1 MRHFLVLAS
10 FVMMGGCALSPPE
23 QQTIWLVGE
32 KRYISESDALER
44 MAAAPLLLLGESHD
58 NQEHH
63 RLQAHVVKKLADRG
77 QTRALAFEMIER
89 DRQPVIDAHL
99 AKQIVIPSCVNRDRL
114 TQASGAGRVPP
125 ERLAPAP
132 MGAREPCSRP
142 SGDESKVPPLGITAE
157 SLGQALDWDK
167 SGWPDFALY
176 APVFQAGLDGG
187 WPIRAANLP
196 KSLYKAVGKAG
207 GLDAPQE
214 ARLGLDRP
222 LPPEIA
228 AGLRQNLIDSHC
240 GLLPET
246 ALPAMMRLQTAWDG
260 AMALTM
266 TESLQKD
273 GVVLIAGSEHARLD
287 RAVPL
292 HLARLLP
299 EVKRLAVAFKEQT
312 DPPTPPESEDWPFDL
327 IWFTPPTPTVDHCAQ
342 LKERMKKKKG
352 G

>member
-1 MRHFLVLAS
+1 MRMRHIILLAS
-10 FVMMGGCALSPPE
+10 FFLMGGCALSPPE
-23 QQTIWLVGE
+23 QQTIWMPAE
-32 KRYISESDALER
+32 KRYISESEALER
-44 MAAAPLLLLGESHD
+44 MAGAPLLLLGESHD

-63 RLQAHVVKKLADRG
+63 RLQAHVVKKLAARG
-77 QTRALAFEMIER
+77 QTRSLAFEMIER
-89 DRQPVIDAHL
+89 DRQQIIDGHL
-99 AKQIVIPSCVNRDRL
+99 AKPSV
-114 TQASGAGRVPP
+114 
-125 ERLAPAP
+125 
-132 MGAREPCSRP
+132 
-142 SGDESKVPPLGITAE
+142 TAE
-157 SLGQALDWDK
+157 TLGQALDWDK
-167 SGWPDFALY
+167 SGWPYFALY

-266 TESLQKD
+266 TESPQKD

-312 DPPTPPESEDWPFDL
+312 DPPTPPEGEDLPFDL